1 MDGGF
6 DAHTDEVAAFTDLVS
21 RYSSES
27 QRSSE
32 MAGRDLEASKREG
45 SQELPECLFPIKV
58 RVGENVHTLFSVEN
72 AWGPTFRNHLLF
84 IL

>member
-1 MDGGF
+1 
-6 DAHTDEVAAFTDLVS
+6 
-21 RYSSES
+21 
-27 QRSSE
+27 